1 MERGRVDGSER
12 PVLLKLIRLAP
23 QLVVLLLLVF
33 LVPLQPTY
41 IQSLATKILIFAIF
55 AMSLD
60 LLIGYAGI
68 MSLGH
73 AAFFGAAGYGAGHF
87 GGPVWR

>member
-1 MERGRVDGSER
+1 MERALACGSQRGRFH
-12 PVLLKLIRLAP
+12 KLIAIVP
-23 QLVVLLLLVF
+23 NLVIVLLLLF
-33 LVPLQPTY
+33 LVPLQPAY

-68 MSLGH
+68 ML
-73 AAFFGAAGYGAGHF
+73 Y
-87 GGPVWR
+87 